1 MPLFGEVAIAL
12 DSLKKSKYVKKKF
25 GMRLFAVVYQ
35 DLAPTA
41 FSGKK

>member
-1 MPLFGEVAIAL
+1 MPLFGEVAIGKFK
-12 DSLKKSKYVKKKF
+12 KKSKYVKKKI
-25 GMRLFAVVYQ
+25 GMRLFAGVYQ